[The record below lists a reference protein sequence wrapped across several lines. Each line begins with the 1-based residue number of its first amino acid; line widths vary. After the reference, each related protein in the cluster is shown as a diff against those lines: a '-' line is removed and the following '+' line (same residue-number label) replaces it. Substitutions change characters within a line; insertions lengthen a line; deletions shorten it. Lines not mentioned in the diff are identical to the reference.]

1 MLDAKLGLP
10 EEQLG
15 LFASPS
21 CLALAGERQEQR
33 WKAAQQSSAVLTQM
47 LCLLGASQVHVSFTD
62 VTHSS
67 WPCPHINHIC
77 NAVQVLSIQRGV
89 HLPRP
94 RPG

>member
-10 EEQLG
+10 KEQLG

-21 CLALAGERQEQR
+21 YLALAGGRQKR
-33 WKAAQQSSAVLTQM
+33 RGKAAQHSSAVLTQM
-47 LCLLGASQVHVSFTD
+47 LCLLGASQVHVGFAD
-62 VTHSS
+62 VIHSS
-67 WPCPHINHIC
+67 CPCPHINHIC